1 MPSPAARVRGLSPP
15 GPIRFDD
22 NFTFPHLAGV
32 AAKSH
37 QLSRNWLRL
46 ADRHSFREPRDFV
59 HHPQIVHS
67 FAQSSSFFPP
77 SSAKRPERTL
87 AMFICFPPGL
97 AFTPERELCILH
109 RVSPTGGSPKPNPQT
124 VHSFAQS
131 PRRTRSLG
139 SFFQSTL
146 SFPFVFIR
154 VHSWPN
160 VFPLAG
166 LPPKAPVINL

>member
-22 NFTFPHLAGV
+22 NFTFPHLAEV

-67 FAQSSSFFPP
+67 FAQRSSFFPP

-109 RVSPTGGSPKPNPQT
+109 RVSPTGA
-124 VHSFAQS
+124 AQS
-131 PRRTRSLG
+131 PTPKPCTVLHKAHAAPAHWVRFFSPLSRSH
-139 SFFQSTL
+139 SCS
-146 SFPFVFIR
+146 FVFIR
-154 VHSWPN
+154 GPMFFRSLGCPQKR
-160 VFPLAG
+160 L
-166 LPPKAPVINL
+166 